1 MVDVILYGILV
12 LTADQISKY
21 IIRANMSP
29 YESLPIIKGIFHI
42 TYVQNTG
49 AAFSILKGKTQFF
62 TIVSMGIIIAIVI
75 FSMKVPAEKKML
87 RIVMALVLGGAA
99 GNLIDRFRFGY
110 VVDFFDFRIWPVFNI
125 ADSAIVV
132 GVIILACLITFD
144 PGLSGQFGKGGR

>member
-1 MVDVILYGILV
+1 MNVILYGFLV
-12 LTADQISKY
+12 LAADQISKY
-21 IIRANMSP
+21 IVRTSMSP
-29 YESLPIIKGIFHI
+29 YESFPVIKGIFHI

-49 AAFSILKGKTQFF
+49 AAFSILRGKTHFF
-62 TIVSMGIIIAIVI
+62 TIVSLAIIFAIII
-75 FSMKVPAEKKML
+75 FLRKVPSEKKIL
-87 RIVMALVLGGAA
+87 RMVMALVLGGAA

-132 GVIILACLITFD
+132 GVIILAYLITFD